1 VVEQAGDG
9 KHPWFIIHSRDGGK
23 ISAFLVVLVVEEED
37 RQHRGN
43 EGYDDRLGAY
53 YSWDS
58 TVSNHR
64 APQVGDFCVVR
75 DSRGVLGVSW
85 VDGIRRTEKVEKFRR
100 RCRHCRSTA
109 FKGRATMQP
118 TYRCSR
124 CKTEFDRPIEER
136 IEVTVYRADYA
147 RSWLR
152 VDGAVIAAE
161 LEATSYPRTQS
172 SRRSGRSTRTPCGRC
187 WPNAGS

>member
-1 VVEQAGDG
+1 
-9 KHPWFIIHSRDGGK
+9 
-23 ISAFLVVLVVEEED
+23 LVVEEED

-64 APQVGDFCVVR
+64 GPEVGDFCVVR

-85 VDGIRRTEKVEKFRR
+85 VDGIGRTEGVEKFGRR
-100 RCRHCRSTA
+100 RPRCHSTA

-124 CKTEFDRPIEER
+124 CRAEFDRPKEER
-136 IEVTVYRADYA
+136 IEATVYRADYT

-152 VDGAVIAAE
+152 VDGAVTAV
-161 LEATSYPRTQS
+161 
-172 SRRSGRSTRTPCGRC
+172 STLRCGRIASFPVSTVPLC
-187 WPNAGS
+187 GSIRPTLSCRT